1 MSTQI
6 SQESIK
12 AAQLLNDNGF
22 ELKGRGVLPAIGFGT
37 WALAGGDECVK
48 LVRDAILCGYRLI
61 DGAAL
66 YGNEVEV
73 GKGIAASGVDREE
86 LFITSKVKEAD
97 MGYQSTKDAFFKTLT
112 DLDLEYLD
120 LYLIHWPASESNNPK
135 AHELNLATWKA
146 MTELY
151 EEGYIMNIGVSN
163 FKEHHLMPLMET
175 KVKPMVNQLEIHPG
189 FSQLELVRFCQANEI
204 VPEAWSPM
212 GRQRVFDNDVL
223 KSIASECNRTVAQ
236 VCLRFVNQLGIPSI
250 PKSSTIERMKQN
262 MDIFDFELTDEQMER
277 ILVLDEQNLGFS
289 GLDPDK
295 K

>member
-37 WALAGGDECVK
+37 WALAGGYECVK

-223 KSIASECNRTVAQ
+223 KAIASECNRTVAQ

-262 MDIFDFELTDEQMER
+262 MDIFDFELNDEQMER